1 MNRAI
6 QADVTNKH
14 AYRNISL
21 LLTHGFH
28 HHEINNDY
36 DNSAPRLDPSVD
48 FRLRLDHVRLRV
60 RAPIR
65 LQLGVL
71 GRLRFRA
78 TGHNLHRATTSSYGP
93 APTPSTGWLCY
104 CQGASPPQRL
114 AGNLPLAEVASPYRP
129 YPCRLV
135 DFAAAKSTTAP
146 RLPRSNQARILKNIK
161 HTLCFICNPAAMDD
175 IVLQSRRSS
184 PCCLRHQR
192 VS

>member
-1 MNRAI
+1 MAFITIRS
-6 QADVTNKH
+6 TMTT
-14 AYRNISL
+14 R
-21 LLTHGFH
+21 THPH
-28 HHEINNDY
+28 
-36 DNSAPRLDPSVD
+36 LDPSVD

-71 GRLRFRA
+71 GRLRLRA